1 METSQQIKSKER
13 VAKHG
18 EVLTAE
24 REVKAMCDLVKNES
38 ERIDSRILE
47 PACGEGP
54 FLQEML
60 KRKLETVKHR
70 YCKSP
75 HDFELYSIV
84 ALSSL
89 YGVELLEDNAQI
101 CRNNLYGIWE
111 KEYSEYGFQRE
122 EVKTAARY
130 MVQTNILCGDALT
143 LKQNNGNPIVF
154 AEWTLLP
161 NGMMLRKD
169 FELSEMLEYRS
180 PKKNEYDLFSS
191 EQDASETPYIEPKPI
206 ATYRPITYWRV
217 SECQKK

>member
-1 METSQQIKSKER
+1 MGSEKQIKSRER
-13 VAKHG
+13 VTQHG
-18 EVLTAE
+18 EVFTAE

-38 ERIDSRILE
+38 ERIDSRVLE

-60 KRKLETVKHR
+60 KRKLETVKSR
-70 YCKSP
+70 YSRSP
-75 HDFELYSIV
+75 HDFEMYSIV

-101 CRNNLYGIWE
+101 CRDNLFKLWE
-111 KEYSEYGFQRE
+111 TAYSEFGEQRE
-122 EVKTAARY
+122 VVKQAARY

-143 LKQNNGNPIVF
+143 LKQHDGTPIVF

-169 FELSEMLEYRS
+169 FELSVMLEV
-180 PKKNEYDLFSS
+180 KDLGEQGDLFMSG
-191 EQDASETPYIEPKPI
+191 DFDPETNSFEPQPIALYKPI
-206 ATYRPITYWRV
+206 EYWRV
-217 SECQKK
+217 QGCQKR